1 VIYRM
6 TGRWREENWFR
17 YGRAHCALD
26 SLDSHA
32 VTPDEPDRK
41 VPTITASSLS
51 ATVQINHL
59 NRVFE
64 RYTIPSQPSA
74 PPAPARPRRPH
85 QRIRANRVAAQVNTG
100 GRVLEPRRLCQ
111 RLDGALRRWNWPPL
125 SCAGTR
131 SPYASSFTPITSV
144 TR

>member
-100 GRVLEPRRLCQ
+100 GRVLEPTGCASGWTALSGAGTGRRSAVRVLALPTFRRL
-111 RLDGALRRWNWPPL
+111 RR
-125 SCAGTR
+125 
-131 SPYASSFTPITSV
+131 SV
-144 TR
+144 R